1 MKKQSIVAVL
11 LFGIAACCHCQQV
24 TFKAPAAFESTTVKA
39 FADDLFLNGFLDE
52 AAGEYRRYL
61 FSTNNIDP
69 SAVLQLAEIYRI
81 TKNNDGIL
89 WLGNTFASK
98 IPTADA
104 FKIVVLQGKTLFC
117 RNNYDGFVKYH
128 AEINS
133 DIIFSSETFSVLLDV
148 SQM

>member
-61 FSTNNIDP
+61 FSTESIDS
-69 SAVLQLAEIYRI
+69 SAVVNLAEIYRI
-81 TKNNDGIL
+81 QKDADGII
-89 WLGNTFASK
+89 WLGNTFADK
-98 IPTADA
+98 VDA
-104 FKIVVLQGKTLFC
+104 PVQFKLRLRLPEQGHL
-117 RNNYDGFVKYH
+117 RRGQVPDRLH
-128 AEINS
+128 
-133 DIIFSSETFSVLLDV
+133 LP
-148 SQM
+148 Q